1 MTASSMLERV
11 YRAGYS
17 REYVKLARAGGADMV
32 LYDPIYAAAQQVK
45 HRGGATAAGA
55 AREVR
60 SKAWQKFLEASAPY
74 RAGLTVGGIIGV
86 PTGAVQYAQDKDE
99 KDQKK
104 RWARAA
110 LAGTLAGLPPG
121 LVLGSARHR
130 IGKQLQ
136 NASGVLEKQTLQGRV
151 NAPSYSWDNA
161 SDKVYRGA
169 VDAAVSGAPTYRA
182 RGGAADLFGKKDF
195 VTELPF
201 SEVAETLRKPSMNLG
216 GFGEWGEEGARALPP
231 RGRRVAISRP
241 PSSAVSRARV
251 PRRVPVTVR
260 SPSSS
265 ARSSRTTLRSLRS
278 SFVRS
283 SIPTR
288 WRALPASIPQRLP
301 QRSARSGSRKR
312 RQAATPC
319 RASSTTAQACASSV
333 STSSTTSRSS
343 AAPCSLVSVRRRSR
357 PSTIY
362 SEP

>member
-1 MTASSMLERV
+1 MLERV

-17 REYVKLARAGGADMV
+17 REYVKLARASSADMV

-45 HRGGATAAGA
+45 HRGGGAAAAAAAGA

-74 RAGLTVGGIIGV
+74 RAGLTVGGVIGV
-86 PTGAVQYAQDKDE
+86 PTGALQYAEDKDE
-99 KDQKK
+99 KDPKK

-110 LAGTLAGLPPG
+110 LAGTIAGLPPG
-121 LVLGSARHR
+121 LVFGSMRHR
-130 IGKQLQ
+130 RGKQLQ
-136 NASGVLEKQTLQGRV
+136 NASSVLEKQTMQGRV
-151 NAPSYSWDNA
+151 NPVAYRGSDA

-169 VDAAVSGAPTYRA
+169 IDAAVSGAPNYRA
-182 RGGAADLFGKKDF
+182 RGGARDLTGQEDF
-195 VTELPF
+195 ATELPF
-201 SEVAETLRKPSMNLG
+201 SEVAETLRKPYMNF
-216 GFGEWGEEGARALPP
+216 GFNFDWGEEGARALPLP
-231 RGRRVAISRP
+231 DKRVATSKP